1 MNAPKGKADM
11 KEFEEW
17 FKKEFIKD
25 HKVALRGLT
34 KEELAT
40 VKQVTMFTWQA
51 ASASSRTATL
61 KEILEALPLDSRIDS
76 SVMDESSMTFAR
88 HQNYWLN
95 EIRAIIEKKLES
107 V

>member
-11 KEFEEW
+11 KEFEEYYLCFEREYRNTVAPIDTPDEKKY
-17 FKKEFIKD
+17 FK
-25 HKVALRGLT
+25 
-34 KEELAT
+34 
-40 VKQVTMFTWQA
+40 MFWQA
-51 ASASSRTATL
+51 ASAASRTDTL

>member
-11 KEFEEW
+11 KEFEEYYLCFEREYRNTVAPIDTPDEKKY
-17 FKKEFIKD
+17 FK
-25 HKVALRGLT
+25 
-34 KEELAT
+34 
-40 VKQVTMFTWQA
+40 MFWQA

-61 KEILEALPLDSRIDS
+61 KELLEALPKDKT
-76 SVMDESSMTFAR
+76 VEESEFSEHSGTFNECVA
-88 HQNYWLN
+88 